1 MSEAS
6 TVSSLRQ
13 EEPSIEELRARL
25 EQAEETIRAIH
36 LGEVD
41 AVVVDGPKGAQVY
54 TLQGADHPYRVLV
67 ERIHEGTVTLDG
79 DGTILYSNPQF
90 AALLA
95 VAGDSVTGSSFC
107 DYLNQTDANLF
118 STLMEAV
125 AVRGHT
131 SGDINLI
138 ASDGSSIPVR
148 LSFTTLDTA
157 GIECVT
163 VLVSDLREQVRNEAI
178 VKEEQ
183 LSRLILDQAGEG
195 VVVIDREGTIL
206 RRSESAKRLAGS
218 SVMLDRFDRVFPLTV
233 MGKRLTSSEI
243 LAAVSSGE
251 QIRGLEASMTQ
262 AEGHTSALLVSASPL
277 WSTAGEAVTAVELL
291 GCVITLTDIT
301 ELKRAEVVL
310 FRQAEELARSNN
322 DLRQFA
328 YSASHDLREPLR
340 QLAVFS
346 ELIQKKYSSELGPEG
361 ADLIQHAVDGAHRME
376 KLLQDLLAY
385 IQAADA
391 PQQTWPDTDANEVVR
406 KVLANCEAR
415 IAETG
420 ARIQCDPL
428 PTLAVHEVHL
438 VQLFQ
443 NLIGNALKYHGE
455 APPTIHIGAEPEH
468 NAWKLWVK
476 DNGIGIA
483 PDYQKQV
490 FGLFQRL
497 HGGGKYSGSGI
508 GLAICQKIVQRYS
521 CKIWVES
528 EVGRGSTFFFT
539 LPGGRS

>member
-218 SVMLDRFDRVFPLTV
+218 SVH
-233 MGKRLTSSEI
+233 SI
-243 LAAVSSGE
+243 
-251 QIRGLEASMTQ
+251 I
-262 AEGHTSALLVSASPL
+262 
-277 WSTAGEAVTAVELL
+277 
-291 GCVITLTDIT
+291 
-301 ELKRAEVVL
+301 
-310 FRQAEELARSNN
+310 
-322 DLRQFA
+322 
-328 YSASHDLREPLR
+328 
-340 QLAVFS
+340 
-346 ELIQKKYSSELGPEG
+346 
-361 ADLIQHAVDGAHRME
+361 
-376 KLLQDLLAY
+376 
-385 IQAADA
+385 
-391 PQQTWPDTDANEVVR
+391 
-406 KVLANCEAR
+406 
-415 IAETG
+415 
-420 ARIQCDPL
+420 
-428 PTLAVHEVHL
+428 
-438 VQLFQ
+438 
-443 NLIGNALKYHGE
+443 
-455 APPTIHIGAEPEH
+455 
-468 NAWKLWVK
+468 
-476 DNGIGIA
+476 
-483 PDYQKQV
+483 
-490 FGLFQRL
+490 
-497 HGGGKYSGSGI
+497 
-508 GLAICQKIVQRYS
+508 
-521 CKIWVES
+521 
-528 EVGRGSTFFFT
+528 
-539 LPGGRS
+539 GGRSGFLSAGPM